1 MYNLFFLIERYTEGY
16 RDELLDVFSILA
28 ILCGIFVII
37 SKNPI
42 ISVLFLI
49 SLFLNISAYLI
60 LLGVN
65 FIGLSYLLVY
75 VGAVSI
81 LFLFILMLINIR
93 ISELLGNTSNSL
105 PLGIVIIIFIFDI
118 FNILFFFNVRE
129 IPSNIFNFIKNKN
142 EIYYVTSKFWDASL
156 AETSHITSI
165 GNVMYTSHFIWLI
178 IVSIILLLAMV
189 GSIVITIKQKSL
201 PIF

>member
-16 RDELLDVFSILA
+16 RDELLDVFSILS
-28 ILCGIFVII
+28 IICGIFVII

-129 IPSNIFNFIKNKN
+129 IP
-142 EIYYVTSKFWDASL
+142 
-156 AETSHITSI
+156 
-165 GNVMYTSHFIWLI
+165 
-178 IVSIILLLAMV
+178 
-189 GSIVITIKQKSL
+189 
-201 PIF
+201 

>member
-16 RDELLDVFSILA
+16 RDELLDVFSILS
-28 ILCGIFVII
+28 IICGIFVII

-93 ISELLGNTSNSL
+93 ISELLSNASNSI
-105 PLGIVIIIFIFDI
+105 PLAIIITIAFNYPVYQILPYSIAAFNSYTVDLNNTLNDI
-118 FNILFFFNVRE
+118 WYNNYSDYLNKFFKLSV
-129 IPSNIFNFIKNKN
+129 
-142 EIYYVTSKFWDASL
+142 
-156 AETSHITSI
+156 
-165 GNVMYTSHFIWLI
+165 
-178 IVSIILLLAMV
+178 
-189 GSIVITIKQKSL
+189 
-201 PIF
+201 